1 MNTDTRSTAII
12 LAALSRLDPD
22 NALAPNAVRWLMSI
36 RENDRWESTQ
46 ETAWSVIALTDW
58 MVATRELEG
67 NYAWN
72 VALNGDELGD
82 GQASPETID
91 EPTTLTVAVEELL
104 AGEINRLVIERQPQD
119 AAAESLGRLYYTTHL
134 EYFKPVEEVKALD
147 RGIVVAR
154 QYSLAAAGSE
164 DEPAPA
170 ISEANVGDIINV
182 KLTIIAP
189 NDLHYVLVED
199 PFPAGAEAIDTSLDT
214 TSVVGEQPELTSQ
227 GYTGWGWWWFSH
239 TEFREEKAA
248 LFATYLPRGTYE
260 YTYQIRASLAG
271 EYRVLPTHAEEMY
284 FPEVFGRGDGGVFTI
299 TD

>member
-1 MNTDTRSTAII
+1 
-12 LAALSRLDPD
+12 
-22 NALAPNAVRWLMSI
+22 MSI
-36 RENDRWESTQ
+36 RQNDRWESTQ

-72 VALNGDELGD
+72 VALNGEALGD
-82 GQASPETID
+82 GAASPETIA
-91 EPTTLTVAVEELL
+91 EPTTLTIAVEELL
-104 AGEINRLVIERQPQD
+104 AGEVNRLIIERGPQD
-119 AAAESLGRLYYTTHL
+119 AAAESIGRLYYTAHL

-147 RGIVVAR
+147 R
-154 QYSLAAAGSE
+154 QYTLAAEG
-164 DEPAPA
+164 DEEESAQA
-170 ISEANVGDIINV
+170 ISAAKVGDIINV

-189 NDLHYVLVED
+189 HDLHYVLVED
-199 PFPAGAEAIDTSLDT
+199 PIPAGTEAIDTSLDT
-214 TSVVGEQPELTSQ
+214 TSVVGEQPELTSER
-227 GYTGWGWWWFSH
+227 YNGWGWWWFSH
-239 TEFREEKAA
+239 SELRDEKAA

-299 TD
+299 TE